1 MDQEQRIVQ
10 PLESSFASLPE
21 VREIS
26 SGELSTVAS
35 PPAAYISSTKV
46 SVHKPSAVTEL
57 GNSYPLQQ
65 HCCPIPS
72 TCVLPVSTTP
82 SGVIC
87 GGAVVFGQ
95 NYIANCTQL
104 PSVSGIP
111 PPLPPFRKDSEPLY
125 SEMLTHQSRSLP
137 TGPPIPGAR
146 LNRTPS
152 ISSQG
157 QNIENFV
164 RKVSKYVSY
173 VNSSI

>member
-35 PPAAYISSTKV
+35 PPAAFISSTKV

-57 GNSYPLQQ
+57 VNSYPQQQ

-72 TCVLPVSTTP
+72 SCVLPVSTIP
-82 SGVIC
+82 SGVIS
-87 GGAVVFGQ
+87 GGAVFGQ
-95 NYIANCTQL
+95 NIIANCTQL

-111 PPLPPFRKDSEPLY
+111 PPLPSLRKDSEPLY

-164 RKVSKYVSY
+164 RKVSKYVPY
-173 VNSSI
+173 MNSS